1 MEISTLTMYHCLA
14 FVWYLF
20 VAYSITHVKTEERPS
35 EVFLY
40 GGQWKYLTV
49 LNLKETP
56 YAGALWKPKVSPA
69 PSGAFGDLQG
79 GLDRKHVALQLNW
92 VMHNL
97 WSLVLDDPG
106 PVTQP
111 VSTLPYLHCCG
122 PAQGEGQ
129 SNCRMRWEETKY
141 HFELLGT
148 EINFTVL
155 QAVFYGVSFLADVL
169 RLIKKLRCAK
179 CVISSRDLLFSV
191 LAFPVST
198 FVCIS
203 FWTLYT
209 YNRELVYPKSLDGVI
224 PLWLNH
230 AMKSFTAFP
239 FSPPPSRLSES
250 DVGLYAAIRYMCL
263 KLPQEAF

>member
-1 MEISTLTMYHCLA
+1 MEISTLAMYHCLA
-14 FVWYLF
+14 FVWYFF
-20 VAYSITHVKTEERPS
+20 VAYSITHIKTEERPS

-49 LNLKETP
+49 LNL
-56 YAGALWKPKVSPA
+56 
-69 PSGAFGDLQG
+69 
-79 GLDRKHVALQLNW
+79 
-92 VMHNL
+92 
-97 WSLVLDDPG
+97 
-106 PVTQP
+106 
-111 VSTLPYLHCCG
+111 
-122 PAQGEGQ
+122 
-129 SNCRMRWEETKY
+129 
-141 HFELLGT
+141 
-148 EINFTVL
+148 VL

-224 PLWLNH
+224 PFWLNH
-230 AMKSFTAFP
+230 AM
-239 FSPPPSRLSES
+239 
-250 DVGLYAAIRYMCL
+250 
-263 KLPQEAF
+263 

>member
-1 MEISTLTMYHCLA
+1 MEISTLATYHCLA
-14 FVWYLF
+14 FVWYFF
-20 VAYSITHVKTEERPS
+20 VAYSITHIKTEERPS

-49 LNLKETP
+49 LNL
-56 YAGALWKPKVSPA
+56 
-69 PSGAFGDLQG
+69 
-79 GLDRKHVALQLNW
+79 
-92 VMHNL
+92 
-97 WSLVLDDPG
+97 
-106 PVTQP
+106 
-111 VSTLPYLHCCG
+111 
-122 PAQGEGQ
+122 
-129 SNCRMRWEETKY
+129 
-141 HFELLGT
+141 
-148 EINFTVL
+148 VL

-179 CVISSRDLLFSV
+179 CIISSRDLLFSV

-230 AMKSFTAFP
+230 AMHTAVLPFALLEILALPHRYPAKKKGLILLGFVAFLYITFFAGSLAIIISFYNFGEFLNRMIWGQSK
-239 FSPPPSRLSES
+239 FSS
-250 DVGLYAAIRYMCL
+250 
-263 KLPQEAF
+263 